1 MGFATENEV
10 DGIYINCQKGMELYT
25 ALIEIDHQKPATPI
39 MTDYKM
45 VEGIVN
51 GTVKQR
57 KTTAMDMRF
66 YWIHD

>member
-1 MGFATENEV
+1 MGLAAENEV
-10 DGIYINCQKGMELYT
+10 GGIYINFQKGMELYT

-39 MTDYKM
+39 MTGYKM
-45 VEGIVN
+45 AEDIVN

-57 KTTAMDMRF
+57 KTTAMDTGF